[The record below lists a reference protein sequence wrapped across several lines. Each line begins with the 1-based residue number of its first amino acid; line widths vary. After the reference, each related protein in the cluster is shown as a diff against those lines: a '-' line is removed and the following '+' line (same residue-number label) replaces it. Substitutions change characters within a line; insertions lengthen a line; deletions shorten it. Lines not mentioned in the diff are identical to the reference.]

1 MKKIKNI
8 IQEKE
13 ENNEIEN
20 FKKTN
25 DYSNSSRGLYRSTS
39 NNTNKSSFKLVDI
52 ITCMKKYLIFNNYLV
67 RSYNSLLFHFFDNS
81 YINFFRE

>member
-1 MKKIKNI
+1 MKKIKNK
-8 IQEKE
+8 IQETE

-20 FKKTN
+20 FQKTN
-25 DYSNSSRGLYRSTS
+25 DHSNSSRGLNRSTS

-67 RSYNSLLFHFFDNS
+67 RSYNSLLFHFFYNS